1 MRREGSPWTGLW
13 TITAKETADHLTSM
27 RMRLLEILVVL
38 TAAGAV
44 YAATQSI
51 RETVG
56 EDPFLFLTLFTLARE
71 PLPSFTAF
79 IGFLVPLAAIALG
92 FDAINSEH
100 SRRTLSRLLAQPVYR
115 DAVIFGKFLAGLI
128 TLGVI
133 LLVLWFLVV
142 GLGLLVLGLPPSGEE
157 VARGFLFLLST
168 LAYGGVWLALALL
181 FSVLF
186 RQPATSALAALA
198 VWLVLSVFWPM
209 IAQLLAELL
218 RPDVANP
225 FVAAGEQV
233 RIEQGISRLAPST
246 HYGETV
252 LALLNPTT
260 RALGPVFFNQLQGA
274 ILGTPLPLTESV
286 LLVWPHLT
294 GLVAGMVVL
303 FTITYV
309 IFQRQE
315 IRA

>member
-13 TITAKETADHLTSM
+13 TVTAKETADHLTSM
-27 RMRLLEILVVL
+27 RMRLLEILIVL
-38 TAAGAV
+38 TAAGAI
-44 YAATQSI
+44 YAATQNI
-51 RETVG
+51 RSSVG
-56 EDPFLFLTLFTLARE
+56 EDPFLFLTLFTTGQE

-79 IGFLVPLAAIALG
+79 LAFLVPLAAIALG

-100 SRRTLSRLLAQPVYR
+100 AKRTLSRVLAQPIYR
-115 DAVIFGKFLAGLI
+115 DALIFGKFLAGLV
-128 TLGVI
+128 TLAVI
-133 LLVLWFLVV
+133 LLALWLLVI
-142 GLGLLVLGLPPSGEE
+142 GLGLIVLGLPPGGEE

-198 VWLVLSVFWPM
+198 VWLVLTVFWPM
-209 IAQLLAELL
+209 VSELAAQALSG
-218 RPDVANP
+218 DANP
-225 FVAAGEQV
+225 FVAAAEQV
-233 RIEQGISRLAPST
+233 RIQQGVARLSPNT
-246 HYGETV
+246 LFGETV

-260 RALGPVFFNQLQGA
+260 RALGPVLFSQLQGA
-274 ILGTPLPLTESV
+274 ILGTPLPLAESV

-294 GLVAGMVVL
+294 GLVAAMVLL
-303 FTITYV
+303 FTVTYV
-309 IFQRQE
+309 CFQRQE